1 MNAAGM
7 LSSRIARAGIAA
19 LAGAALAAAGAV
31 QAQTIAERIK
41 GGQPVLHA
49 VSNDAPYGFVGKD
62 GRITGI
68 EVEIV
73 SRVLKEMGGKS
84 ETSATTFGSLI
95 PGIQARRFQVA
106 SGGIY
111 IRPERC
117 KVVRFSQPSF
127 MIGVGAFTKKG
138 AAVKATTLNELAQ
151 YKDLKFGKLT
161 GGFESEAFG
170 VAGGDKGQITDFS
183 DRTAM
188 AAAVKAGRI
197 DVGLMTALGA
207 AAAVNNDEGLELITP
222 LAPPMLDGKPF
233 VYYAGLAFSKEDDAF
248 VDEFDKHM
256 TAFVQSPAYRELL
269 AEYKVPADVIP
280 PASVD
285 IEAVCRGER

>member
-1 MNAAGM
+1 MNAART
-7 LSSRIARAGIAA
+7 LSSRMANAGIAA
-19 LAGAALAAAGAV
+19 LAGAALLAAGA
-31 QAQTIAERIK
+31 ARSQTIAQRIED
-41 GGQPVLHA
+41 GQPVLHA

-73 SRVLKEMGGKS
+73 AKVLGEMGGKS

-95 PGIQARRFQVA
+95 PGIQAKRFQIA

-138 AAVKATTLNELAQ
+138 ANVKASTLKELAQ

-197 DVGLMTALGA
+197 DVGLMTSLGA
-207 AAAVNNDEGLELITP
+207 AAAVNNDPGLELISP
-222 LAPPMLDGKPF
+222 LAPPVVDGKPF
-233 VYYAGLAFSKEDDAF
+233 VYYAGLAFSKDDEAF
-248 VDEFDKHM
+248 VDEFDKRM

-269 AEYKVPADVIP
+269 ARYKVPADVVP

-285 IEAVCRGER
+285 IGDICRGGK